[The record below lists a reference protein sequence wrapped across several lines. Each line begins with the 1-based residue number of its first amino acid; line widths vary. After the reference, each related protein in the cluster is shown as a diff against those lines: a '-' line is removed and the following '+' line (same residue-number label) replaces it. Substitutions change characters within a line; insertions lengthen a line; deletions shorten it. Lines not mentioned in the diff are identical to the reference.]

1 MGRSRV
7 IVSRKPRVVGKKI
20 KFFIATL
27 LVAAAVLAG
36 AFFVSPPRYIVPIL
50 MYHHVAPGHRD
61 SKLFVSPEAFERQVG
76 FLARRGFRVITL
88 EELVRTIRRGER
100 VRSKT
105 VLITFDDGFRDFY
118 EHAYPVLKRHGVP
131 ATVFAVANDV
141 GKARE
146 FPFCSWEELR
156 EMSDHGIEV
165 GSHTL
170 THAFLPKL
178 EVRALEREIG
188 ESKKIL
194 EAGLGKPV
202 RFLSYPGGGFDDR
215 ARQAAKAVG
224 YEAAVATH
232 PGASYGDRDL
242 WTLRRLRVSRS
253 CDNLFWFWFKVSG
266 FYGFV
271 EENRDES

>member
-1 MGRSRV
+1 MRRSA
-7 IVSRKPRVVGKKI
+7 
-20 KFFIATL
+20 KFFIAGV
-27 LVAAAVLAG
+27 LVLAVVLAG
-36 AFFVSPPRYIVPIL
+36 ALLVSPPRYIVPIL
-50 MYHHVAPGHRD
+50 MYHHVAPGHAD
-61 SKLFVSPEAFERQVG
+61 SKLFVSPEAFDRQVG
-76 FLARRGFRVITL
+76 FLVRRGFRVITL
-88 EELVRTIRRGER
+88 EELARTIRRGER
-100 VRSKT
+100 VRLKT
-105 VLITFDDGFRDFY
+105 VLLTFDDGFRDFY
-118 EHAYPVLKRHGVP
+118 EHAYPVLKRHRVP

-141 GKARE
+141 GKTRE

-156 EMSDHGIEV
+156 EMSENGIEV

-170 THAFLPKL
+170 THASLPQL
-178 EVRALEREIG
+178 GARELEREIG
-188 ESKKIL
+188 ESKKVL

-202 RFLSYPGGGFDDR
+202 RFLSYPGGAFDDR
-215 ARQAAKAVG
+215 ARQAVKAAG